1 MARLVDAKDAY
12 MIVEIYADIVFLINS
27 FTNGVILYIAGVLCR
42 KSMKIW
48 RVALGAAAA
57 SFLYTILIFTPV
69 APHLNIFTA
78 PVIFAPGILIAHKIT
93 SLKDFSITLLAAYV
107 TGFAL
112 GGIAMAS
119 MYIFDGGSWHIWSTY
134 SFGMRSFTPQNLIVA
149 IIASFI
155 MLKFARRHIFK
166 KHLTKQA
173 FCRFKIHLLD
183 DMAELIALVD
193 TGNSLVDPISQ
204 NPVIIAE
211 FDKIKHLLPASIAEL
226 YHGENQDDLAALA
239 ASFAA
244 AGFNTRIRMIPYSAI
259 GKSGVIVGFRP
270 DKIEILEGNQQK
282 STKDV
287 IIGICDFA
295 LSADGAYHAL
305 MNPQLI

>member
-1 MARLVDAKDAY
+1 
-12 MIVEIYADIVFLINS
+12 MIVEIYADIIFLIN
-27 FTNGVILYIAGVLCR
+27 FFVNGAVLYIAGVLCR
-42 KSMKIW
+42 KNMKVW
-48 RVALGAAAA
+48 RIVIGAAA
-57 SFLYTILIFTPV
+57 SSLLYTALIFTPV
-69 APHLNIFTA
+69 APYLNIFTA
-78 PVIFAPGILIAHKIT
+78 PVIFAPGILIAYKAT
-93 SLKDFSITLLAAYV
+93 SFKDFFITLLAAYV
-107 TGFAL
+107 MGFAL
-112 GGIAMAS
+112 GGVAMAS
-119 MYIFDGGSWHIWSTY
+119 MYIFDNGHIWSTY
-134 SFGMRSFTPQNLIVA
+134 SFGMRSFTPQNLVVA

-211 FDKIKHLLPASIAEL
+211 FDKIKHLLPSSIVEL
-226 YHGENQDDLAALA
+226 YRAENQDDLTALA
-239 ASFAA
+239 ASFAV

-270 DKIEILEGNQQK
+270 DKIEIMDEDEK
-282 STKDV
+282 KFTKDV
-287 IIGICDFA
+287 IIGICDFE